1 VPGKTFAAEHPVAN
15 RLAST
20 VWLMLVGLASVL
32 VLWLLFVQFVDM
44 DQLVKKTPGDV
55 WRYLFSD
62 PKASVNRDDLFG
74 ALRVSLGNMAIGYVV
89 GQILG
94 VLAACAFLLSPTI
107 RRTFMPM
114 AVMLRSVP
122 MIVMTPIIGLV
133 FGYTF
138 TSVRVVTAIV
148 VFFPTLVN
156 MTLGLGTAPQQSADL
171 VNAYGGSER
180 TTLLKVRLPYAVPAL
195 FASMRIAVPSAMVGA
210 LLGEWLLTTEGIGHY
225 LAQRPSTFDY
235 TGVWAA
241 VALVTVVSLVLYAI
255 VGLVET
261 PVLARFDPERLKE

>member
-1 VPGKTFAAEHPVAN
+1 VPSRAFAAEHPVAN

-20 VWLMLVGLASVL
+20 VWLMVVGLASVFA
-32 VLWLLFVQFVDM
+32 LWLLFVEFVQM

-55 WRYLFSD
+55 WRYLYDS
-62 PKASVNRDDLFG
+62 PKASTNRADLYG
-74 ALRVSLGNMAIGYVV
+74 ALRVSLFNMVIGFIV
-89 GQILG
+89 GQALG
-94 VLAACAFLLSPTI
+94 VIAACAFLLSPAL

-156 MTLGLGTAPQQSADL
+156 VTLGLGSAPQQSADL
-171 VNAYGGSER
+171 VSAYGGSAR

-195 FASMRIAVPSAMVGA
+195 FASMRIAVPAAMVGA
-210 LLGEWLLTTEGIGHY
+210 LLGEWLLTTDGIGHY
-225 LAQRPSTFDY
+225 LAQRPATFDY

-241 VALVTVVSLVLYAI
+241 VAVVTVVTVILYAI
-255 VGLVET
+255 VGLLET